1 MKTNMKSILLVA
13 LMFGTLISY
22 ANNDTNSTDNKAKKT
37 VKVEFKNVRKGQ
49 SLTIKNDKGVSVY
62 NQEIAASGNFSR
74 TFDFSALENG
84 VYTAELNKDFEII
97 IKEFY
102 VKNGL
107 VTFLNNS
114 NTKLFKPVIR
124 AKENLIY
131 VSKLDFNNKPLN
143 VVIYYNG
150 DAILSDNIKGDDLL
164 KRTYKLSENKKGE
177 YKVFVSSDNRTYSK
191 NFTI

>member
-22 ANNDTNSTDNKAKKT
+22 ANNDTNSTNNKAKKT

-150 DAILSDNIKGDDLL
+150 EAILSDNIKGDDLL

-177 YKVFVSSDNRTYSK
+177 YKVYVNSDNRTYSK

>member
-22 ANNDTNSTDNKAKKT
+22 ANNDTNFTDNKAKKT

-49 SLTIKNDKGVSVY
+49 SLTIKNDRGVSVY

-131 VSKLDFNNKPLN
+131 VSKLAFNNKPLN

-150 DAILSDNIKGDDLL
+150 EAILSDNVKGDDLL

>member
-1 MKTNMKSILLVA
+1 MKSILLVA

-49 SLTIKNDKGVSVY
+49 SLTIKNENGLKVY
-62 NQEIAASGNFSR
+62 TQEITTSGNFSR

-131 VSKLDFNNKPLN
+131 VSKLAFNNKPLN

-150 DAILSDNIKGDDLL
+150 EAILSDNVKGDDLL

>member
-131 VSKLDFNNKPLN
+131 VSKLAFNNKPLN

-150 DAILSDNIKGDDLL
+150 EAIFSDNIKGDDLL

>member
-49 SLTIKNDKGVSVY
+49 SLTIKNENGLKVY
-62 NQEIAASGNFSR
+62 TQEITTSGNFSR

-131 VSKLDFNNKPLN
+131 VSKLAFNNKPLN

-150 DAILSDNIKGDDLL
+150 EAILSDNVKGDDLL